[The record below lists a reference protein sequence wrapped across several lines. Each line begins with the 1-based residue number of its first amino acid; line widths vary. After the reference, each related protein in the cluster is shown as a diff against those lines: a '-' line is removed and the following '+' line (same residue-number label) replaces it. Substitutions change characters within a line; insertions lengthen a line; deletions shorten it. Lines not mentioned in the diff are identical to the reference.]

1 MPKQVDHDERRRE
14 IATAVLRLVTTRGV
28 EAASLRTVASEAGV
42 SMGAVQHYF
51 TTKDEMLRFALA
63 YGNTLLAERAARLMA
78 EQKPATPRGTFR
90 LFCTLLIPLD
100 EDSRAG
106 ARLWAGL
113 ISRGCVDEPT
123 RKLAALAYA
132 NLTDF
137 VMRQLNDALPGADA
151 GQAARHLVSV
161 IEGLRWPVL
170 FGVYSEQQAMD
181 VLDAQLDLIFGS
193 VRLRQSRT
201 TGVSAGPMPGSTS
214 AAPTHLGST
223 ADRNAGNPRL

>member
-1 MPKQVDHDERRRE
+1 
-14 IATAVLRLVTTRGV
+14 
-28 EAASLRTVASEAGV
+28 VASEAGV

-51 TTKDEMLRFALA
+51 TTKDEMLQFALA
-63 YGNTLLAERAARLMA
+63 YGNTLLAERATRLMA
-78 EQKPATPRGTFR
+78 EQKPATPRQAFR
-90 LFCTLLIPLD
+90 LLCTLLLPLD

-123 RKLAALAYA
+123 RKLAALAYT

-137 VMRQLNDALPGADA
+137 VVRQLGDARPDADA
-151 GQAARHLVSV
+151 AQAARHLVSV

-181 VLDAQLDLIFGS
+181 VMDAQLDLIFC
-193 VRLRQSRT
+193 
-201 TGVSAGPMPGSTS
+201 
-214 AAPTHLGST
+214 
-223 ADRNAGNPRL
+223 

>member
-1 MPKQVDHDERRRE
+1 MPKQVDHEERRRE
-14 IATAVLRLVTTRGV
+14 IAAAVVRLVTTRGT

-78 EQKPATPRGTFR
+78 ERKPVTPRERFR
-90 LFCTLLIPLD
+90 LFVSLLIPLD
-100 EDSRAG
+100 DEGRDG

-137 VMRQLNDALPGADA
+137 VVRQLSEVLPGSDS
-151 GQAARHLVSV
+151 GLAARHLVSV
-161 IEGLRWPVL
+161 IDGLRWPVL
-170 FGVYSEQQAMD
+170 FGAYTHQQALE
-181 VLDAQLDLIFGS
+181 VLEAQLALIF
-193 VRLRQSRT
+193 
-201 TGVSAGPMPGSTS
+201 
-214 AAPTHLGST
+214 
-223 ADRNAGNPRL
+223 

>member
-1 MPKQVDHDERRRE
+1 
-14 IATAVLRLVTTRGV
+14 
-28 EAASLRTVASEAGV
+28 
-42 SMGAVQHYF
+42 MGAVQHYF

-63 YGNTLLAERAARLMA
+63 Y
-78 EQKPATPRGTFR
+78 
-90 LFCTLLIPLD
+90 
-100 EDSRAG
+100 
-106 ARLWAGL
+106 
-113 ISRGCVDEPT
+113 
-123 RKLAALAYA
+123 A

-137 VMRQLNDALPGADA
+137 VIRQLNDALPGADA

-201 TGVSAGPMPGSTS
+201 TGVATK
-214 AAPTHLGST
+214 
-223 ADRNAGNPRL
+223 RLSPANGTPPVPAIPSSGRCLRALARSP

>member
-1 MPKQVDHDERRRE
+1 MPKQVDHEERRRQ
-14 IATAVLRLVTTRGV
+14 IAAAVLRLVTTRGV

-63 YGNTLLAERAARLMA
+63 YGNTLLADRAIRLMA
-78 EQKPATPRGTFR
+78 EQKPATSREMFR
-90 LFCTLLIPLD
+90 LFFALLLPLD

-123 RKLAALAYA
+123 RRLAALAYA

-137 VMRQLNDALPGADA
+137 VVRHLSEALPDADSA
-151 GQAARHLVSV
+151 QAARHLVSV

-181 VLDAQLDLIFGS
+181 VLDAQLDLVFCNGQTDPS
-193 VRLRQSRT
+193 
-201 TGVSAGPMPGSTS
+201 
-214 AAPTHLGST
+214 
-223 ADRNAGNPRL
+223 

>member
-28 EAASLRTVASEAGV
+28 EAASLRAVASEAGV

-51 TTKDEMLRFALA
+51 TTKDEMLQFALA
-63 YGNTLLAERAARLMA
+63 YGNTLLAERATRLMA
-78 EQKPATPRGTFR
+78 EQKPATPRQAFR
-90 LFCTLLIPLD
+90 LFCILLLPLD

-137 VMRQLNDALPGADA
+137 VVRQLSDALPDA
-151 GQAARHLVSV
+151 NAAQAARHLVSV

-170 FGVYSEQQAMD
+170 FGVYTEQQAMD
-181 VLDAQLDLIFGS
+181 VMDAQLDLIF
-193 VRLRQSRT
+193 
-201 TGVSAGPMPGSTS
+201 
-214 AAPTHLGST
+214 
-223 ADRNAGNPRL
+223 

>member
-1 MPKQVDHDERRRE
+1 MAEPTGPGTAAPPAGTGSSAPRDASNWAAKVDR
-14 IATAVLRLVTTRGV
+14 LRV
-28 EAASLRTVASEAGV
+28 EARAGV
-42 SMGAVQHYF
+42 RGTKVAGKRLTGPVQGF
-51 TTKDEMLRFALA
+51 GKLQDLTPQGQRLIALLAADPPVPYA
-63 YGNTLLAERAARLMA
+63 YGNTLLAGRAARLMA
-78 EQKPATPRGTFR
+78 EQKPDTPRGTFR

-132 NLTDF
+132 NLIDF
-137 VMRQLNDALPGADA
+137 VMRQLNDARPDVDA

-193 VRLRQSRT
+193 AR
-201 TGVSAGPMPGSTS
+201 
-214 AAPTHLGST
+214 
-223 ADRNAGNPRL
+223 